1 MKKALLIL
9 VGGRIIPNVLT
20 ILNEEPDLIV
30 PIISKDE
37 EKNFERFEKG
47 IRTLFAEKNRSFDWE
62 NCWDKTFKVEA
73 FNLEDIKG
81 KCLQAI
87 DKYPGSEWI
96 FNITSA
102 TTIMSMGAYE
112 AAKERLAQGIP
123 ISCWYLDTAHNNTV
137 CLTGKERGA
146 SIFDI
151 SLDDYVA
158 VHNRRLDN
166 RVWQK
171 PRADIEE
178 QWLPF
183 ANFLVEDLKHLD
195 AHKILIAKIR
205 EEIAERKKIAKEKNL
220 SSDVDTTSFTF
231 KINPTIYDI
240 LEKAY
245 AVGLLE
251 DLSKDAENCAFKF
264 SKEQFAFFE
273 GTWLELYVWSKISKL
288 EAFKD
293 CRWSQHIVDSDIS
306 VTTETA
312 RYRDRQNENELD
324 VSAIYKA
331 QLFIFE
337 CKTGYD
343 AFKSD
348 TIYKLDSVASTFGG
362 GFVSKFLVTS
372 RSQKEIQ
379 DEKFEGK
386 VGIRGIKLITQEKL
400 QNIGQIVEEKAKA
413 SEGK

>member
-20 ILNEEPDLIV
+20 ILNEEPNLIV

-37 EKNFERFEKG
+37 RNFERFEKG

-62 NCWDKTFKVEA
+62 NCWDTSFRVEA
-73 FNLEDIKG
+73 FNLEDIKE
-81 KCLQAI
+81 KCLQAL
-87 DKYPGSEWI
+87 DKYPCCEWI

-112 AAKERLAQGIP
+112 AAKKRLAQGIP
-123 ISCWYLDTAHNNTV
+123 ISCWYLDTAHTNIV
-137 CLTGKERGA
+137 YLTGKERES

-166 RVWQK
+166 SVWQK

-183 ANFLVEDLKHLD
+183 AYFMVEDPKHLD
-195 AHKILIAKIR
+195 AHKILIANIKK
-205 EEIAERKKIAKEKNL
+205 EIAERKKTAKEKIL
-220 SSDVDTTSFTF
+220 SLDVDMTSFTF
-231 KINPTIYDI
+231 KRDTTIYDL

-251 DLSKDAENCAFKF
+251 ELSKDAENCAFKF

-273 GTWLELYVWSKISKL
+273 GTWLELYVWSEISKL

-293 CRWSQHIVDSDIS
+293 CRWSQYIFDSDIP
-306 VTTETA
+306 VTIETV
-312 RYRDRQNENELD
+312 RYTDRQNELD
-324 VSAIYKA
+324 VSAMYKA

-343 AFKSD
+343 AFRSD
-348 TIYKLDSVASTFGG
+348 TIYKLDSIASTFGG

-372 RSQKEIQ
+372 RSQKDIQ
-379 DEKFEGK
+379 DDKFEGK
-386 VGIRGIKLITQEKL
+386 VRIRGIKLITQEELRK
-400 QNIGQIVEEKAKA
+400 IGQIVEDKAKA

>member
-20 ILNEEPDLIV
+20 ILNEEPDLII

-47 IRTLFAEKNRSFDWE
+47 IKTLFTEKNRPFDWE
-62 NCWDKTFKVEA
+62 KDWDASFKVEA
-73 FNLEDIKG
+73 FNLEDIKNI
-81 KCLQAI
+81 CLQAV
-87 DKYPGSEWI
+87 DKYRGFEWI

-112 AAKERLAQGIP
+112 AAKECIAQDIP
-123 ISCWYLDTAHNNTV
+123 ISCWYLDTAHTNIV
-137 CLTGKERGA
+137 RLSGKERDS
-146 SIFDI
+146 SIFNI

-158 VHNRRLDN
+158 VHNRRLEDS
-166 RVWQK
+166 VWKK
-171 PRADIEE
+171 PRADIEN
-178 QWLPF
+178 QWLTF
-183 ANFLVEDLKHLD
+183 AYFLVEDTKHLQ
-195 AHKILIAKIR
+195 AHKNLITNIKK
-205 EEIAERKKIAKEKNL
+205 EIGERKKTAKENDL
-220 SSDVDTTSFTF
+220 SLDVDTTSFTF
-231 KINPTIYDI
+231 RINTTIYDL

-251 DLSKDAENCAFKF
+251 DLSKDTENYTFKF
-264 SKEQFAFFE
+264 SKEQFVFFE
-273 GTWLELYVWSKISKL
+273 GTWLELYVWSEVGKL
-288 EAFKD
+288 AAFKD
-293 CRWSQHIVDSDIS
+293 CRWSQCIVDNDVP
-306 VTTETA
+306 VTIETV
-312 RYRDRQNENELD
+312 RYTDRQNELD
-324 VSAIYKA
+324 VSAMYQA

-348 TIYKLDSVASTFGG
+348 TVYKLDSVASTFGG

-372 RSQKEIQ
+372 RSQKDIQ
-379 DEKFEGK
+379 DDKFEGK
-386 VGIRGIKLITQEKL
+386 VRIRGIKLITQEQL
-400 QNIGQIVEEKAKA
+400 QNIGQIVEGKAKA